1 MRMSWLSGLA
11 GGAALSIVGGGA
23 ALAAD
28 LTGTWTV
35 SGTIVAD
42 GQIVASATPVCTFQ
56 QAGSQLSGTCKGP
69 NAVGPAVGTVE
80 GADVAWQWA
89 ASADTREGTSNLVRF
104 RGTMGADGVIRG
116 AVTFSAV
123 PGRSGAFTQQRQ

>member
-1 MRMSWLSGLA
+1 MRVSGLSA
-11 GGAALSIVGGGA
+11 LAAGAALAGASGGA

-28 LTGTWTV
+28 LTGTWSV
-35 SGTIVAD
+35 SGTIVAG

-80 GADVAWQWA
+80 GASVAWQWA
-89 ASADTREGTSNLVRF
+89 ANADTREGTSNIVRF
-104 RGTMGADGVIRG
+104 HGTVGADGVIRG

-123 PGRSGAFTQQRQ
+123 PGRSGAFTQQRR